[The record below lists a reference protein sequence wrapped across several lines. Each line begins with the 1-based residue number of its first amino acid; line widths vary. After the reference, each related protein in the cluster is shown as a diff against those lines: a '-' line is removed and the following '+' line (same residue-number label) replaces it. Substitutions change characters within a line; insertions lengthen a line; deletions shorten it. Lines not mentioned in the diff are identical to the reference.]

1 MRSFRSTSSVAASM
15 AMSAGPG
22 SPAVAIRPSAAS
34 ASPAPTFPFS
44 TSLASDAS
52 IPERARSSCLGST
65 STSVTS

>member
-22 SPAVAIRPSAAS
+22 SAAVAIRPSARAGVAAS
-34 ASPAPTFPFS
+34 TFPFS

-52 IPERARSSCLGST
+52 MPDRARSSCFGST